1 MCHILAK
8 NIAII
13 SWIILGKILGKV
25 LARSWPELG
34 RDNLGI
40 LGKILGKSWE
50 SSWQVLG
57 RFWASLGQVLGR
69 NLAQELFAGCLY
81 DCANWCA
88 PHWM

>member
-13 SWIILGKILGKV
+13 SWIVLGKILGKV
-25 LARSWPELG
+25 LARSCGWH
-34 RDNLGI
+34 NLGI
-40 LGKILGKSWE
+40 LGKILSKSWK

-69 NLAQELFAGCLY
+69 NLAQELLLGY
-81 DCANWCA
+81 KWCGIL
-88 PHWM
+88 